1 MKERKERQ
9 EDKKRDHF
17 NFIKTKIRRFCLDF
31 KKKINLLSLFEDVD
45 H

>member
-31 KKKINLLSLFEDVD
+31 KKKSIFYLYLKM
-45 H
+45 